1 MILPSTVTH
10 DCKRARQLVSPGS
23 PENRHEER
31 LARRAYRR
39 TLDQQVKQLELD
51 PSRFDG
57 VPFRVRRFTGWD
69 IV

>member
-1 MILPSTVTH
+1 VILPSTFTH
-10 DCKRARQLVSPGS
+10 DCKRARHLVAPGS
-23 PENRHEER
+23 PENRHDKR

-39 TLDQQVKQLELD
+39 TLDQQVKQLEVD

-57 VPFRVRRFTGWD
+57 EAFHVRRFTGWD

>member
-1 MILPSTVTH
+1 
-10 DCKRARQLVSPGS
+10 LVAPGS
-23 PENRHEER
+23 PENRHDKR

-39 TLDQQVKQLELD
+39 TLDQQVKQLEVD

-57 VPFRVRRFTGWD
+57 EAFHVRRFTGWD